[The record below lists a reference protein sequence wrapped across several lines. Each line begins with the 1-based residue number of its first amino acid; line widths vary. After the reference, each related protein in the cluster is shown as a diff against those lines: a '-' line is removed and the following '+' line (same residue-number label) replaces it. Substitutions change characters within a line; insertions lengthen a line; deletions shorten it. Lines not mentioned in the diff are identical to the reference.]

1 MICASACIFF
11 QVSFLY
17 SCVHD
22 CVFWDL
28 RIHVGVVFA
37 LIVFLLVSF
46 LSLCIRVGVSLGSVY
61 SLSMS
66 IQDMCTR
73 VGVMFSFVYS
83 CWSQCLDLCGFI
95 LLYR

>member
-1 MICASACIFF
+1 MCINVGVVLGVVYSMFF
-11 QVSFLY
+11 SSYLY
-17 SCVHD
+17 
-22 CVFWDL
+22 
-28 RIHVGVVFA
+28 IHVGVMFA
-37 LIVFLLVSF
+37 FIEFLLVSL
-46 LSLCIRVGVSLGSVY
+46 LSLCIRDGVSFVSVY